1 MRPLWSWS
9 LLSFLALIATG
20 SVFFSQWP
28 YAAAL
33 LAAAL
38 WVVFVGVRAG
48 DLAPSHLLVVG
59 LLVVMT
65 TYASA
70 LVHIAAPDFVVDLD
84 LLGQIATAELT
95 TWGGLLFL
103 FRYTLLRLMIIVF
116 VLLLIGRATRQSSP
130 SRIFVGK
137 WIGFAGAVHLPCAFA
152 VAQPALN
159 VSVYDPTAFAGRVEA
174 FALGYLLHPTVVYLM
189 SQVLGVLGDREKR
202 AK

>member
-1 MRPLWSWS
+1 MRTLWSWS
-9 LLSFLALIATG
+9 LLSFLALVAAG

-28 YAAAL
+28 YAASL
-33 LAAAL
+33 VAAAL
-38 WVVFVGVRAG
+38 LLVFVGVRVDGPAT
-48 DLAPSHLLVVG
+48 SHLLVVG

-70 LVHIAAPDFVVDLD
+70 LVHIASPDFVVELG
-84 LLGQIATAELT
+84 LLGQIAKAELT

-103 FRYTLLRLMIIVF
+103 FRYTLLRLVIIVF
-116 VLLLIGRATRQSSP
+116 VLLLISRTTRQSSP
-130 SRIFVGK
+130 SRIFVRK

-174 FALGYLLHPTVVYLM
+174 FALGYLLHPTVVYLI
-189 SQVLGVLGDREKR
+189 SQVLGVLGNRDRLVK
-202 AK
+202 